1 MEDLPSSNVLGEEI
15 FGMVSATSGQIQGA
29 GSASTRAFHDME
41 INHGGFDAGVPQ
53 EGLDGANIGAGFE

>member
-29 GSASTRAFHDME
+29 GSASTGAFHDMK
-41 INHGGFDAGVPQ
+41 INHGG
-53 EGLDGANIGAGFE
+53 EDGCMTQLIIK